1 MAAQGE
7 CQSYMHEL
15 VMEGRLQDYPALNAL
30 IEFVSVRC

>member
-1 MAAQGE
+1 MSDQGE

-15 VMEGRLQDYPALNAL
+15 VIEGRLQDYPALNAL